1 MLKKKLVIFAVII
14 LFVFGFL
21 TYQSIRG
28 EGRFIDFPLYPL
40 RILEKGTSSVIRSV
54 EKFFNTYILIVG
66 KEEENRELR
75 QKISELQQDKNRHV
89 EIELENDRLRKI
101 LKLMSEKP
109 SYVTAARVFARDPTN
124 WFKILWINK
133 GSDDGI
139 AKDMVAVSP
148 AGPVGKIHRVLNN
161 GANIIM
167 ITDVNSSVA
176 VRMQSSRIEGILVG
190 RGGNSCYLKYVS
202 KETEVNVGDRI
213 ITSGLDGIYPEGLFI
228 AYVSKVIKEGE
239 DMFQLIEAVPAQDLN
254 AVEEVAILKR

>member
-1 MLKKKLVIFAVII
+1 MLKKKLFIFAVII
-14 LFVFGFL
+14 LLVFGLL

-40 RILEKGTSSVIRSV
+40 RILERGTSSVIRSV
-54 EKFFNTYILIVG
+54 ENFVNTYIIIVG

-75 QKISELQQDKNRHV
+75 QKISELQQDKNRYV

-133 GSDDGI
+133 GADDGV

-148 AGPVGKIHRVLNN
+148 AGPVGKIHRVLDN
-161 GANIIM
+161 GANIIL

-176 VRMQSSRIEGILVG
+176 VRMQTSRIEGILVG
-190 RGGNSCYLKYVS
+190 RGGDSCYLKYVS
-202 KETEVNVGDRI
+202 KEADVNVGDRI
-213 ITSGLDGIYPEGLFI
+213 ITSGLDGIYPKGLLI

-239 DMFQLIEAVPAQDLN
+239 DLFQLIEAVPIQDLN